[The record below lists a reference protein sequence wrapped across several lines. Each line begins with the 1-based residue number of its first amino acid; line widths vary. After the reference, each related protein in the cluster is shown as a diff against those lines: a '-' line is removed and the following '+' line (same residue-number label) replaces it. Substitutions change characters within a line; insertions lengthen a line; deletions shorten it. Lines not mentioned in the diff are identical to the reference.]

1 MNMTDL
7 TLFEIAKEYRHITD
21 VLQDADVD
29 EQTLSDTLEGERWPL
44 ELKAAN
50 YGFVIRNMEA
60 TAAAIKEAEAKMAA
74 RRKALE
80 TRAKYLTERLKTGME
95 IAGVTRLTCPHF
107 DIKIANN
114 PASVDIY
121 EPGLIP
127 AEFMRQPEPPPATPD
142 KTAIKAAIQA
152 GKEVPGAM
160 LARGTRLVIA

>member
-1 MNMTDL
+1 MNAP
-7 TLFEIAKEYRHITD
+7 TLYQIAAEYRNIAD
-21 VLQDADVD
+21 VLMDTDAD
-29 EQTLSDTLEGERWPL
+29 EQTIKDTLDGESWPL
-44 ELKAAN
+44 EQKAQN

-74 RRKALE
+74 RRKSLE
-80 TRAKYLTERLKTGME
+80 NRAKYLTERLKTGME

-127 AEFMRQPEPPPATPD
+127 AEFMRQPEPPPAAPD